1 MGLCEIWG
9 VKQTGPGRACNVC
22 LEEPRAL
29 VCALDLASADWAGPV
44 FPGHRVARGKGRDAP
59 LAYFWPSVSS
69 GCSAGSV
76 LRNTAAPPLTHP
88 YTLHPATIT
97 FMFLAQAQAAHI
109 IVHWY
114 KWKQKHLC
122 TKNIHRHSNSPAG
135 FICVNRSLPE
145 LCSQPASQHLHFL
158 FVFSGLKPQLPCSS
172 LCSSPTLSLAIVI
185 PVSVILSPFWHVALQ
200 KMAC

>member
-1 MGLCEIWG
+1 MVGLCEIWG

-76 LRNTAAPPLTHP
+76 LRNTAAPPSHTP
-88 YTLHPATIT
+88 TPFTLQQLHSCSSRRHK
-97 FMFLAQAQAAHI
+97 QHI
-109 IVHWY
+109 S
-114 KWKQKHLC
+114 LC
-122 TKNIHRHSNSPAG
+122 TDTNES
-135 FICVNRSLPE
+135 RSTAAPKTYIGAPTAL
-145 LCSQPASQHLHFL
+145 QDL
-158 FVFSGLKPQLPCSS
+158 FV
-172 LCSSPTLSLAIVI
+172 
-185 PVSVILSPFWHVALQ
+185 
-200 KMAC
+200 